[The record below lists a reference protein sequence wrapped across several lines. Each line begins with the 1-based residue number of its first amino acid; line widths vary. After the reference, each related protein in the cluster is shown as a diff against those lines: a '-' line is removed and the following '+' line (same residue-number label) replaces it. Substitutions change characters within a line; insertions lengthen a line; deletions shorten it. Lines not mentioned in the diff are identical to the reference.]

1 MGRHGFS
8 HALPIANVGVAAA
21 NPVPPREAFE
31 ASKIGAALM
40 HSLHTGSPVVFDE
53 EGEPIMS

>member
-1 MGRHGFS
+1 MERHGFAHELS
-8 HALPIANVGVAAA
+8 TANVDVTAA

-40 HSLHTGSPVVFDE
+40 YSLYTGSPVVFGE